1 MKRWLHVV
9 RSTALL
15 CLLLAGVVGAA
26 RAADL
31 SRPALLV
38 ASERWAGT
46 PFERAVIVVT
56 PLPNGAHV
64 GFVVNHP
71 TQVTLGNLFPEQV
84 AASHVVGPV
93 YAGGPVLS
101 SVVFALMRASPAQ
114 DDDKL
119 VSLMPGLVAAIDGP
133 TVDHIIETRPNDA
146 RYFLG
151 LVMWSSG
158 ELEDAVEDRAWEVRP
173 ATVDAVLPEHTAELW
188 ETLAGTAI

>member
-1 MKRWLHVV
+1 MKRLQHVM
-9 RSTALL
+9 RSAALL
-15 CLLLAGVVGAA
+15 WLLLAGVLGVA
-26 RAADL
+26 RGADL

-46 PFERAVIVVT
+46 PFERAVILVT

-71 TQVTLGNLFPEQV
+71 TQVTLGNLFPEQI

-93 YAGGPVLS
+93 YAGGPMLS
-101 SVVFALMRASPAQ
+101 SVVFALMRASPAP
-114 DDDKL
+114 DDSKL
-119 VSLMPGLVAAIDGP
+119 VTLMPGLVAAIDGP
-133 TVDHIIETRPNDA
+133 TVDRIIETRPNDA

-158 ELEDAVEDRAWEVRP
+158 ELEDAVEDRSWEVRP
-173 ATVDAVLPEHTAELW
+173 ATVDAVLPEHTADLW
-188 ETLAGTAI
+188 EALAGTAI